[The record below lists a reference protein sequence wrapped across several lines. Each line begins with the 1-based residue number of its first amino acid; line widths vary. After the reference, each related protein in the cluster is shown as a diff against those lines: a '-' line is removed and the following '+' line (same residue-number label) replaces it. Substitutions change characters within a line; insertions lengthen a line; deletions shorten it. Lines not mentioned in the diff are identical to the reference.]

1 MDDWFYDE
9 GEAREGAVVAK
20 VGIKYNFLFSHLV
33 LVLVLVFVLVSF
45 LLEKAFLWTNIIETV
60 LPLKLVGK
68 LGCFEFKNF
77 KSKNPNRY
85 FCKISAFIRLPK

>member
-45 LLEKAFLWTNIIETV
+45 LLEKAFL
-60 LPLKLVGK
+60 
-68 LGCFEFKNF
+68 
-77 KSKNPNRY
+77 
-85 FCKISAFIRLPK
+85 